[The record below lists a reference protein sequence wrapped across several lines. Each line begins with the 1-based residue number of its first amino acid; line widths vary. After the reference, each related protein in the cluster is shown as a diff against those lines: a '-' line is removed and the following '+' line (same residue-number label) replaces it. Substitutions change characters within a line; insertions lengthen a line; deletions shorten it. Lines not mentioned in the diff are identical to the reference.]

1 MKDKEVV
8 RVAVRVSVVS
18 IVANVLLS
26 AVKLIAGI
34 IGKSMALVSD
44 AIHSLSDVFG
54 SVIVIIGVKFSKKEA
69 DEDHPYGHEK
79 IECLASLALAAILFF
94 TAGIIV
100 FDTIEK
106 ILNNESLETPS
117 LVALIVAFVSRVAK
131 EGLYWYTRL
140 AAKKIGSQALKAEAW
155 HHRSDA
161 LSSIGSLI
169 GVGGAML
176 GYKIF
181 DPIAAGIIALLI
193 CKVAVSITK
202 DAVDKMIDKS
212 CDPETIKAMSEV
224 VESVPGVIKLDLIKT
239 RLFGTRCYV
248 DIEISADKNLRLED
262 SHQIAENVHDL
273 IEEKFEEVKHCTV
286 HVNPSE

>member
-8 RVAVRVSVVS
+8 RVAVRVSIVS

-117 LVALIVAFVSRVAK
+117 LVALIVAFVSIVAK
-131 EGLYWYTRL
+131 EGLYWYTIL

>member
-8 RVAVRVSVVS
+8 RVAVRVSIVS

-117 LVALIVAFVSRVAK
+117 LVALIVAFVSIVAK
-131 EGLYWYTRL
+131 EGLYGYTIL

>member
-1 MKDKEVV
+1 MNDKEVV
-8 RVAVRVSVVS
+8 RTAVRVSTVS

-26 AVKLIAGI
+26 ALKLLAGI
-34 IGKSMALVSD
+34 FGKSMALISD

-79 IECLASLALAAILFF
+79 IECLAALALAAILFF

-100 FDTIEK
+100 FDAIEK
-106 ILNNESLETPS
+106 IANNESLETPGM
-117 LVALIVAFVSRVAK
+117 VALIMAIVSIVAK
-131 EGLYWYTRL
+131 EGLYWYTIL
-140 AAKKIGSQALKAEAW
+140 AAKKINSQVLKAEAW

-181 DPIAAGIIALLI
+181 DPIAAGVIAILI
-193 CKVAVSITK
+193 CKVAISITK
-202 DAVDKMIDKS
+202 DAVDKMIDKA
-212 CDPETIKAMSEV
+212 CDPKTVKAMSET
-224 VESVPGVIKLDLIKT
+224 VESVPGVIKLDMIKT

-248 DIEISADKNLRLED
+248 DIEICADKNLRLEQ

-286 HVNPSE
+286 HVNPSD

>member
-8 RVAVRVSVVS
+8 RVAVRVSIVS

-117 LVALIVAFVSRVAK
+117 LVALIVAFVSIVAK
-131 EGLYWYTRL
+131 EGLYWYT
-140 AAKKIGSQALKAEAW
+140 AKKIGSQALKAEAW

-239 RLFGTRCYV
+239 
-248 DIEISADKNLRLED
+248 
-262 SHQIAENVHDL
+262 
-273 IEEKFEEVKHCTV
+273 
-286 HVNPSE
+286 